1 MGIERSWS
9 WIWERDGFW
18 FQQGIGTQTQE
29 EVPKSAMDVLD
40 RNRDLFLLARPPW
53 GRQGLAALREPIGE
67 ANLGSFTR
75 GPLLNPVLQRSGV
88 VKHSSGSQS
97 PRFPSI
103 RKTTKT
109 TSPLGGVRGT
119 ENREL
124 GASRRDV
131 QEISSQL
138 LLTHSWLRNPDS
150 HGCWGSTR
158 ESNPGPRTSRS
169 GAQSTEPL
177 GTGAK
182 ALA

>member
-29 EVPKSAMDVLD
+29 EIPKSAVDVLD
-40 RNRDLFLLARPPW
+40 RNRDLFLLPRPPW

-75 GPLLNPVLQRSGV
+75 GPLLNPVLQCSGV
-88 VKHSSGSQS
+88 VKHSSGVVKHGRGSQS

-131 QEISSQL
+131 QRSAVSCFSRYWGQQL
-138 LLTHSWLRNPDS
+138 GLEPRCFSTLR
-150 HGCWGSTR
+150 R
-158 ESNPGPRTSRS
+158 YRPGW
-169 GAQSTEPL
+169 
-177 GTGAK
+177 
-182 ALA
+182 